1 MIYAFFIITNVLCEK
16 LVGGKNVITQ
26 QEVREKLI
34 KRVER
39 EKQSYIAKQ
48 IGMPKQVL
56 SSFKLGHKDL
66 WEEHLIKLNDYL
78 DNH

>member
-1 MIYAFFIITNVLCEK
+1 MP
-16 LVGGKNVITQ
+16 TQ

-34 KRVER
+34 KVAER

-56 SSFKLGHKDL
+56 SAFKLGRKNL
-66 WEEHLIKLNDYL
+66 WDEHLIKLNDYL

>member
-1 MIYAFFIITNVLCEK
+1 MP
-16 LVGGKNVITQ
+16 TQ

-34 KRVER
+34 KVAER

-48 IGMPKQVL
+48 IGMPKQTL
-56 SSFKLGHKDL
+56 SAFKLGRKDL
-66 WEEHLIKLNDYL
+66 WQEHLVKLNDYL

>member
-1 MIYAFFIITNVLCEK
+1 MII
-16 LVGGKNVITQ
+16 Q

-34 KRVER
+34 ERVER

-48 IGMPKQVL
+48 VGVPKQVL
-56 SSFKLGHKDL
+56 SAFKLGRKDL

>member
-1 MIYAFFIITNVLCEK
+1 MID
-16 LVGGKNVITQ
+16 
-26 QEVREKLI
+26 QEEIRQRLI

-48 IGMPKQVL
+48 IGVPKQVL
-56 SSFKLGHKDL
+56 SAFILGKKTL
-66 WEEHLIKLNDYL
+66 YPESLSALEQYL

>member
-1 MIYAFFIITNVLCEK
+1 MP
-16 LVGGKNVITQ
+16 TQ

-34 KRVER
+34 KVAER
-39 EKQSYIAKQ
+39 EKQSYIARQ

-56 SSFKLGHKDL
+56 SAFKLGRKDL
-66 WEEHLIKLNDYL
+66 WQEHLLALNEYL

>member
-1 MIYAFFIITNVLCEK
+1 M
-16 LVGGKNVITQ
+16 ITQ

-34 KRVER
+34 ERVER

-48 IGMPKQVL
+48 VGVPKQVL
-56 SSFKLGHKDL
+56 SAFKLGRKDL

>member
-1 MIYAFFIITNVLCEK
+1 MP
-16 LVGGKNVITQ
+16 TQ

-34 KRVER
+34 KVVEK

-56 SSFKLGHKDL
+56 SDFKLCRKNL
-66 WEEHLIKLNDYL
+66 WDEHLIALNEYL
-78 DNH
+78 DKSLLNL